1 MFDDDPISTAENES
15 ALDCVFDS
23 AVDTLP
29 VRDHFSRSD
38 AQNPINSFGIAAICR
53 A

>member
-1 MFDDDPISTAENES
+1 MFDDDPISNAKIEN
-15 ALDCVFDS
+15 ALDCDFDS
-23 AVDTLP
+23 TMDTLP